1 MLEVYEILPR
11 TLDENANVPVQKM
24 LSLDDGRNQ
33 PLFFLSGCRILKA
46 CGPVPDPSAAR
57 AVRILKPPAE
67 NPPIAG
73 AGSHVSD
80 GVISLCWIHC
90 VSNMLISQ

>member
-1 MLEVYEILPR
+1 MLEVYKVLPR

-24 LSLDDGRNQ
+24 LSLDYGSYQ

-46 CGPVPDPSAAR
+46 RCSVPDTSAAC

-67 NPPIAG
+67 NPAIAWI
-73 AGSHVSD
+73 GSHVSD
-80 GVISLCWIHC
+80 GFIALCSLRT
-90 VSNMLISQ
+90 QT